1 MLCKTVVTK
10 DRRYITQIT
19 CYEKGSEKQAH
30 QQPETGTGSN
40 RKQGGGTSSSSH
52 FRPLTYGK
60 QTNGGALASL
70 FSFPSRSS
78 SLTRTRNQLKQQQFI
93 NSGTSSL
100 LNQMNECTLVLT
112 KALALNKKPPS
123 HVLTDIKKKETNLQT
138 QVLLHSIQDKTR
150 LLGRA
155 GVIELACGG
164 GGIYPTYLLH
174 FLYIL
179 FRHNQKKTLLISSL
193 SHFVYIRIYILFYYL
208 LTFILRTY
216 LSRRRQ
222 SELYIWVKCGH
233 GLCFVFRTIKHR

>member
-30 QQPETGTGSN
+30 QQPETGNGSN

-123 HVLTDIKKKETNLQT
+123 HVLTDIKKKKENNLQI
-138 QVLLHSIQDKTR
+138 QVTFHPRQNTAAGAR
-150 LLGRA
+150 GQ

-164 GGIYPTYLLH
+164 DGGGGGIYLLTYLLTT
-174 FLYIL
+174 YI
-179 FRHNQKKTLLISSL
+179 S
-193 SHFVYIRIYILFYYL
+193 YIFY
-208 LTFILRTY
+208 
-216 LSRRRQ
+216 
-222 SELYIWVKCGH
+222 
-233 GLCFVFRTIKHR
+233 